1 MDRLVIILVAL
12 AGMGAVWLGWRGIKS
27 WIRRRIRVDQEIQ
40 NDDRPTLIYFHSDDC
55 IPCRLQQSPILAS
68 LRETLG
74 DCVHF
79 QEYDAV
85 ALPDLARRYRVLT
98 VPTTV
103 VIAPGGE
110 VVAVNYGVAQAE
122 ALQRQ
127 LEEAAAGREDLL
139 TPCVA

>member
-1 MDRLVIILVAL
+1 MDRLLIMLVAL
-12 AGMGAVWLGWRGIKS
+12 AGMGVVWLGWRGIKF
-27 WIRRRIRVDQEIQ
+27 WLRRSIRVDQEIRI
-40 NDDRPTLIYFHSDDC
+40 DDRPTLIYFYSNDC
-55 IPCRLQQSPILAS
+55 VPCRLQQGPILAS

-103 VIAPGGE
+103 VIAPDGE

-127 LEEAAAGREDLL
+127 LEEAAAEQEDVL
-139 TPCVA
+139 TPCLA

>member
-1 MDRLVIILVAL
+1 MDRLIIILVAL
-12 AGMGAVWLGWRGIKS
+12 AGMGVVWLGWRGIKF
-27 WIRRRIRVDQEIQ
+27 WLRRSIRVDQEIQ
-40 NDDRPTLIYFHSDDC
+40 IDDRPTLIYFSSPDC
-55 IPCRLQQSPILAS
+55 VPCRLQQSPILAS
-68 LRETLG
+68 LRQTFG

-85 ALPDLARRYRVLT
+85 AFPDLARRYRVLT

-103 VIAPGGE
+103 VIAPGGG

-127 LEEAAAGREDLL
+127 LEEAAVEREDLL
-139 TPCVA
+139 TPCSA

>member
-12 AGMGAVWLGWRGIKS
+12 AGMGAVWLGWRGIKF
-27 WIRRRIRVDQEIQ
+27 WLRRSIRVDQEIQ
-40 NDDRPTLIYFHSDDC
+40 DDDRPTLIYFSSPDC
-55 IPCRLQQSPILAS
+55 VPCRLQQSPIVAS
-68 LRETLG
+68 LRQTLG

-79 QEYDAV
+79 QEYDAL
-85 ALPDLARRYRVLT
+85 AFPEAARRYRVLT

-127 LEEAAAGREDLL
+127 LEEAAAEREDLL
-139 TPCVA
+139 TPCLA

>member
-1 MDRLVIILVAL
+1 MDRLIIMLVAL
-12 AGMGAVWLGWRGIKS
+12 AGMGVVWLSWRGIRF
-27 WIRRRIRVDQEIQ
+27 WLRRSIRVDQEIQ
-40 NDDRPTLIYFHSDDC
+40 IDDRPTLIYFHSHDC
-55 IPCRLQQSPILAS
+55 VPCRLQQSPILAS
-68 LRETLG
+68 LRQALG

-85 ALPDLARRYRVLT
+85 ASPDLARRYRVLT

-122 ALQRQ
+122 ALQHQ
-127 LEEAAAGREDLL
+127 IEEAAAEREDLL
-139 TPCVA
+139 TPCLA